1 MKSRNILTKALKQL
15 VDIRTLLKEAVPRES
30 GISLE
35 PIQIG
40 SKRKKLP
47 FCINNAEKKD
57 LHVGRHGEVAQVL
70 RKVRNVKVHS
80 SKALF

>member
-1 MKSRNILTKALKQL
+1 MIRSHQKHQDKEIMKSRNILTKALKQL

-47 FCINNAEKKD
+47 FCINNSEKERFTCWETWR
-57 LHVGRHGEVAQVL
+57 G
-70 RKVRNVKVHS
+70 S
-80 SKALF
+80 SDAS